1 MSIRIMG
8 RFARQIW
15 KFCAILAVCA
25 GVALGLS
32 MMWTVSARAADAA
45 PDAGNDRRVYD
56 MAGLLTPEEIQG
68 FEQTISEYRNR
79 MKLDLVVVTT
89 NDSEGKTAQEYAD
102 DFYDQGGFGYGKKK
116 NGVLFLID
124 MDTRQLYVST
134 GGDVIRLLSDK
145 RIDKILDNTYEY
157 AREEDYAGSVDV
169 FLKDV
174 SDDYKKGIESGQY
187 NYDTETG
194 AISVHRS
201 IRWYEALLALGVSA
215 FVAAG
220 ACKSVVHQYGMKK
233 EHDHAAGYLMA
244 YRADSKFLYQNEADQ
259 LLNKSVS
266 TMILPRSSNRFG
278 GGGFGGGGASSGS
291 SSTHTSSGGSTHGGG
306 GRGF

>member
-56 MAGLLTPEEIQG
+56 MAGLLTPKEIQG

-157 AREEDYAGSVDV
+157 VREEDYAGSVDV

>member
-220 ACKSVVHQYGMKK
+220 ACNSVVHQYGMKK

-278 GGGFGGGGASSGS
+278 GGGASSGS